1 MPRNKKSG
9 ENKSNKSPRKKKSKK
24 PSPKPAPRTP
34 RPNTKITGE
43 RSEAAFLAHA
53 LNLELAIAKPW
64 GDSRRYDFIVDNG
77 GRLWRVQTKCTECL
91 RADAYETRA
100 TYTVGKTRAV
110 YTRADID
117 FLAAHVVPLNV
128 WYIIPV
134 EVCTPAPMLRM
145 YPHRKAKK
153 MCLEKYRNAWF
164 LLKLMESPEDG
175 PITIEAAADETA
187 QEATREE
194 GTRNK
199 EAKTKSAAP
208 SLSLRFVQGQSLPR
222 TSRGGGDFDFLSD
235 TMTVDRLVLLK
246 VIRVDPI
253 EK

>member
-1 MPRNKKSG
+1 MPDHKKPANNKSKKKST
-9 ENKSNKSPRKKKSKK
+9 KKKSKK
-24 PSPKPAPRTP
+24 PQPAPPTP

-53 LNLELAIAKPW
+53 LHLDLAIAKPW
-64 GDSRRYDFIVDNG
+64 GDSRRYDFIIDNG
-77 GRLWRVQTKCTECL
+77 SRLWRVQTKCTECL

-117 FLAAHVVPLNV
+117 FLAAHVVPLDV

-153 MCLEKYRNAWF
+153 MRLEKYKNAWF
-164 LLKLMESPEDG
+164 LLKLTESPEDG
-175 PITIEAAADETA
+175 PITIQASADDSAE
-187 QEATREE
+187 EATSQE
-194 GTRNK
+194 GTRK
-199 EAKTKSAAP
+199 EEAKRKSGAP
-208 SLSLRFVQGQSLPR
+208 SLSLRLVQGQ
-222 TSRGGGDFDFLSD
+222 GGDFDFLSD
-235 TMTVDRLVLLK
+235 ATKVDRLVLVK
-246 VIRVDPI
+246 VTSVAAMKR
-253 EK
+253 